1 MPLIK
6 SGSRAAVSQNIS
18 EMVHAGHP
26 QKQAVAAALSNARKY
41 GRAEGGGVPTF
52 YERNLARS
60 LPHQGFIHSPV
71 PGRTDK
77 LPISVSGGAYVLPAD
92 HVAALGQGNSIAG
105 ANIVNKMFKMGPY
118 GASQMPMHQAKAP
131 MPHLNLTPKTPHFDE
146 GGATKGV
153 NPFVGM
159 PSWNSGQEPP
169 PPVKILPS
177 ATKPTKG
184 LPAGSKFDEG
194 GARNPRGAGK
204 PTPIIAA
211 GGEIVIP
218 PDKIVAKFGDLEHGH
233 KALDEWVVRTRKKH
247 IKQLRGLKPPK
258 KD

>member
-6 SGSRAAVSQNIS
+6 SGSRAAISQNIS

-131 MPHLNLTPKTPHFDE
+131 MPHLNLTPRAPKL
-146 GGATKGV
+146 
-153 NPFVGM
+153 
-159 PSWNSGQEPP
+159 S
-169 PPVKILPS
+169 
-177 ATKPTKG
+177 
-184 LPAGSKFDEG
+184 DEG

-218 PDKIVAKFGDLEHGH
+218 PDKIIQKFGHLETGH

>member
-131 MPHLNLTPKTPHFDE
+131 MPHLNLTPRAPKL
-146 GGATKGV
+146 
-153 NPFVGM
+153 
-159 PSWNSGQEPP
+159 S
-169 PPVKILPS
+169 
-177 ATKPTKG
+177 
-184 LPAGSKFDEG
+184 DEG

-218 PDKIVAKFGDLEHGH
+218 PDKIAAKFGDLEHGH
-233 KALDEWVVRTRKKH
+233 KALDKWVVETRKKH